1 MYKIYRMYENENG
14 KERFG
19 RIRSLFKRLILPL
32 AAEIVFLFEFRGPA
46 SQSQVSQFSKTKR
59 RRSQHSL
66 HFLSLLLKTPWKL
79 ENWWMTELVLNF
91 PFKALAC
98 FQLSISL
105 RCTPFSS
112 QTPFD
117 LETYCF
123 HPLQRWVSFAEK
135 SVDIWVEGL
144 LQNVTWLKMVPHQR
158 RLFFSPE
165 TLRRKKQNS
174 HSMPQQLCW
183 WKLLSNLHSL
193 IKYKVHDA
201 LKHNFVEN
209 KFEHLFWQIN
219 VASAMGRNKNHNFHL
234 EMDIF
239 INTKQPPSWNSTPN
253 LLSSSMALPRVNGG
267 ADCRLGGCPFK
278 SFSLPVPFQWKF
290 HAFCHLNW

>member
-59 RRSQHSL
+59 RRSQHTL

-79 ENWWMTELVLNF
+79 ENWWMAELVLNF
-91 PFKALAC
+91 PFKALAS

-105 RCTPFSS
+105 RCTLFSS

-135 SVDIWVEGL
+135 SEYLSRRFASKCHMIENGTTSKTTFFLPRNASKKKTEQPQHATTTL
-144 LQNVTWLKMVPHQR
+144 LM
-158 RLFFSPE
+158 E
-165 TLRRKKQNS
+165 TT
-174 HSMPQQLCW
+174 QQL
-183 WKLLSNLHSL
+183 
-193 IKYKVHDA
+193 A
-201 LKHNFVEN
+201 
-209 KFEHLFWQIN
+209 
-219 VASAMGRNKNHNFHL
+219 
-234 EMDIF
+234 
-239 INTKQPPSWNSTPN
+239 
-253 LLSSSMALPRVNGG
+253 
-267 ADCRLGGCPFK
+267 
-278 SFSLPVPFQWKF
+278 
-290 HAFCHLNW
+290 

>member
-59 RRSQHSL
+59 RRSQHTL

-79 ENWWMTELVLNF
+79 ENWWMAELVLNF

-105 RCTPFSS
+105 RCTLFSS

-193 IKYKVHDA
+193 IKYKLHDA

-209 KFEHLFWQIN
+209 KFKHLFL
-219 VASAMGRNKNHNFHL
+219 ANKRSLSNGK
-234 EMDIF
+234 
-239 INTKQPPSWNSTPN
+239 KQKPQ
-253 LLSSSMALPRVNGG
+253 
-267 ADCRLGGCPFK
+267 
-278 SFSLPVPFQWKF
+278 FSLGNG
-290 HAFCHLNW
+290 HIH